1 MGTISVEEYLNTGY
15 HPDCEFVDGHV
26 LERNWGGEGPQD
38 DYLNFGVPY
47 IWIVNPWNGKA
58 YVVTQAGMVEAK
70 SGLLAT
76 RDPDIAVPLND
87 LFSE

>member
-1 MGTISVEEYLNTGY
+1 M
-15 HPDCEFVDGHV
+15 
-26 LERNWGGEGPQD
+26 GGEGPQD
-38 DYLNFGVPY
+38 DYLNFGAPY

-58 YVVTQAGMVEAK
+58 YVVIQAGMVEAK
-70 SGLLAT
+70 SGLLET